1 MGQKRKFFNIKKTCT
16 RLRCIRQDHHIKY
29 LSIMKIL
36 ETNKSHIIYKEDNGI
51 VCIVPNT
58 SYFNM
63 KVLENKNERI
73 KFDLPIEGIEI
84 IETFNGMIFNIS
96 LNGQTIT
103 TRPNMADAV
112 VESFTDTDK
121 IYKIFDD
128 YNNNKY
134 NLKLLKGVLEKYGER
149 ISTRPEGFV
158 IDDIFLVDRTGV
170 CWLWDAKNNCRDKDH
185 RTNLGS
191 GAICI
196 VVNKTQKLKLQI
208 NGGLVEIDEMGY
220 IILSKIEFLMQPNLS
235 DTVFMHQV
243 PAKIQTI
250 LQRNAKQNL

>member
-1 MGQKRKFFNIKKTCT
+1 
-16 RLRCIRQDHHIKY
+16 
-29 LSIMKIL
+29 MKIL

-51 VCIVPNT
+51 VSIVPNT
-58 SYFNM
+58 PYFNM

-84 IETFNGMIFNIS
+84 LETFNGMIFNIS

-112 VESFTDTDK
+112 VESFSDTDK

-134 NLKLLKGVLEKYGER
+134 NLKLLKGVLEKYGDR
-149 ISTRPEGFV
+149 IKTRPDGFV

-170 CWLWDAKNNCRDKDH
+170 CWLWDNENNCRNKNH

-191 GAICI
+191 GAVCI
-196 VVNKTQKLKLQI
+196 VVDKTQRLKL
-208 NGGLVEIDEMGY
+208 NTNNGLVEIDEMGY
-220 IILSKIEFLMQPNLS
+220 IILSKIEFLMQPNLK
-235 DTVFMHQV
+235 DAVFMHQLPKKV
-243 PAKIQTI
+243 KTI
-250 LQRNAKQNL
+250 LEINQKLQK

>member
-1 MGQKRKFFNIKKTCT
+1 
-16 RLRCIRQDHHIKY
+16 
-29 LSIMKIL
+29 MKIL
-36 ETNKSHIIYKEDNGI
+36 ETNKSHIIYKEGNGI
-51 VCIVPNT
+51 VSIVPNT
-58 SYFNM
+58 PYFNM
-63 KVLENKNERI
+63 KVLENKNKRI

-84 IETFNGMIFNIS
+84 LETFNGMIFNIS
-96 LNGQTIT
+96 LNGKTIT

-112 VESFTDTDK
+112 VESFTDTNK

-134 NLKLLKGVLEKYGER
+134 NLKLLSGILEKYGER
-149 ISTRPEGFV
+149 IKTRPDGFV

-170 CWLWDAKNNCRDKDH
+170 CWLWDDINNCKNQNH

-196 VVNKTQKLKLQI
+196 VVDKTQRLKL
-208 NGGLVEIDEMGY
+208 NTKNGLVEIDEMGY
-220 IILSKIEFLMQPNLS
+220 IILSKIEFLMQPNLN

-243 PAKIQTI
+243 PKKIQTI
-250 LQRNAKQNL
+250 LQRNKKLYK

>member
-1 MGQKRKFFNIKKTCT
+1 
-16 RLRCIRQDHHIKY
+16 
-29 LSIMKIL
+29 MKIL

-84 IETFNGMIFNIS
+84 LETFNGMIFNIS

-134 NLKLLKGVLEKYGER
+134 NLKLLHGVLEKYGER
-149 ISTRPEGFV
+149 IRTVPDGFV
-158 IDDIFLVDRTGV
+158 VDEVFLIDRTGV
-170 CWLWDAKNNCRDKDH
+170 CWLWDNVTKTRDRTH

-196 VVNKTQKLKLQI
+196 VVNKTQRLKLQTS
-208 NGGLVEIDEMGY
+208 GGLVEIDEMGY
-220 IILSKIEFLMQPNLS
+220 IILSKIDFLMNPNL
-235 DTVFMHQV
+235 DDNVFMSQV
-243 PAKIQTI
+243 PKKIQTI
-250 LQRNAKQNL
+250 LLRNKELFK

>member
-1 MGQKRKFFNIKKTCT
+1 
-16 RLRCIRQDHHIKY
+16 
-29 LSIMKIL
+29 MKIL

-51 VCIVPNT
+51 VSIVPNT
-58 SYFNM
+58 PYFNM

-84 IETFNGMIFNIS
+84 LETFNGMIFNIS

-112 VESFTDTDK
+112 VESFSDTDK

-134 NLKLLKGVLEKYGER
+134 NLKLLKGVLEKYGDR
-149 ISTRPEGFV
+149 IKTRPDGFV

-170 CWLWDAKNNCRDKDH
+170 CWLWDNENNCRNKNH

-191 GAICI
+191 GAA
-196 VVNKTQKLKLQI
+196 L
-208 NGGLVEIDEMGY
+208 Y
-220 IILSKIEFLMQPNLS
+220 S
-235 DTVFMHQV
+235 
-243 PAKIQTI
+243 I
-250 LQRNAKQNL
+250 LQHSIALYSIKNRVSHAAKFKRCCIYASVTKESKNNFRNKSKVTKVTFFLITNYD

>member
-1 MGQKRKFFNIKKTCT
+1 
-16 RLRCIRQDHHIKY
+16 
-29 LSIMKIL
+29 MKIL
-36 ETNKSHIIYKEDNGI
+36 EENKSHIIYKEDNG
-51 VCIVPNT
+51 VVSIVPNT
-58 SYFNM
+58 SYINM
-63 KVLENKNERI
+63 KVIECKNDRI
-73 KFDLPIEGIEI
+73 RFDIPIEGIEI

-134 NLKLLKGVLEKYGER
+134 NLKLLHGVLEKYGDR
-149 ISTRPEGFV
+149 IRTVPDGFV
-158 IDDIFLVDRTGV
+158 IDNVFLVDRTGV
-170 CWLWDAKNNCRDKDH
+170 CWLWDDVGKARDKTH

-196 VVNKTQKLKLQI
+196 VVNKTQRLKLQT
-208 NGGLVEIDEMGY
+208 NAGLVEIDEMGY
-220 IILSKIEFLMQPNLS
+220 IILSKIDFLMNPNLD

-243 PAKIQTI
+243 PKKIQTI
-250 LQRNAKQNL
+250 LQRNKELFE

>member
-1 MGQKRKFFNIKKTCT
+1 
-16 RLRCIRQDHHIKY
+16 
-29 LSIMKIL
+29 MKIL

-51 VCIVPNT
+51 VSIVPNT
-58 SYFNM
+58 PYFNM

-84 IETFNGMIFNIS
+84 LETFNGMIFNIS

-112 VESFTDTDK
+112 VESFSDTDK

-134 NLKLLKGVLEKYGER
+134 NLKLLEGVLEKYKER
-149 ISTRPEGFV
+149 IKTRTEGFV
-158 IDDIFLVDRTGV
+158 IDDIFLIDRTGV
-170 CWLWDAKNNCRDKDH
+170 CWLWDSKNKCKNTKH

-196 VVNKTQKLKLQI
+196 VVNKTQRLKLKTN
-208 NGGLVEIDEMGY
+208 NGLIEIDEMGY
-220 IILSKIEFLMQPNLS
+220 IILSKIEFLMQPNLE
-235 DTVFMHQV
+235 DTVFMFQL
-243 PAKIQTI
+243 PKKIQTI
-250 LQRNAKQNL
+250 LQRNKKLNK

>member
-1 MGQKRKFFNIKKTCT
+1 
-16 RLRCIRQDHHIKY
+16 
-29 LSIMKIL
+29 MKIL

-51 VCIVPNT
+51 VSIVPNT
-58 SYFNM
+58 PYFNM

-84 IETFNGMIFNIS
+84 LETFNGMIFNIS

-112 VESFTDTDK
+112 VESFSDTDK

-134 NLKLLKGVLEKYGER
+134 NLKLLRGVLEKYGDR
-149 ISTRPEGFV
+149 IKTRPDGFV

-170 CWLWDAKNNCRDKDH
+170 CWLWDDKNNCKNKNH

-196 VVNKTQKLKLQI
+196 VVNKTQRLKL
-208 NGGLVEIDEMGY
+208 NTKDGLIEIDEMGY
-220 IILSKIEFLMQPNLS
+220 IILSKIEFLMQPNLN
-235 DTVFMHQV
+235 DTVFMHQIPKKV
-243 PAKIQTI
+243 KTI
-250 LQRNAKQNL
+250 LERNQRLQK

>member
-1 MGQKRKFFNIKKTCT
+1 
-16 RLRCIRQDHHIKY
+16 
-29 LSIMKIL
+29 MKII
-36 ETNKSHIIYKEDNGI
+36 ESNKHSIIYKEDNGT
-51 VCIVPNT
+51 VSIVPNT
-58 SYFNM
+58 PYWNL
-63 KVLENKNERI
+63 KIIENKNERI

-134 NLKLLKGVLEKYGER
+134 NMSLLHGILSKYGER
-149 ISTRPEGFV
+149 ISTVKEGFIV
-158 IDDIFLVDRTGV
+158 DGMFLLDRTGTA
-170 CWLWDAKNNCRDKDH
+170 WNWDQDKKCKNTH
-185 RTNLGS
+185 VRTNLGS

-196 VVNKTQKLKLQI
+196 VVNKTQRLKLKGPD
-208 NGGLVEIDEMGY
+208 GGLVEIDQMGY
-220 IILSKIEFLMQPNLS
+220 VILSKIDFLLNPNV
-235 DTVFMHQV
+235 DDGVFMHQLPPKTCKV
-243 PAKIQTI
+243 
-250 LQRNAKQNL
+250 LQRNFLEDMSKNKQNR

>member
-1 MGQKRKFFNIKKTCT
+1 
-16 RLRCIRQDHHIKY
+16 
-29 LSIMKIL
+29 MKIL
-36 ETNKSHIIYKEDNGI
+36 ETNKSHIIYKEDSGI
-51 VCIVPNT
+51 VSIVPNT
-58 SYFNM
+58 PYFNM

-84 IETFNGMIFNIS
+84 IETFNGMIFNIT
-96 LNGQTIT
+96 LNGLTIT

-134 NLKLLKGVLEKYGER
+134 NIALLEGVLEKHGDR
-149 ISTRPEGFV
+149 IKTVPLGFV

-170 CWLWDAKNNCRDKDH
+170 CWLWDVAMKTKNTNH

-196 VVNKTQKLKLQI
+196 VVNKTQQLKLKTKA
-208 NGGLVEIDEMGY
+208 GLIEIDQMGY
-220 IILSKIEFLMQPNLS
+220 IILSKIEFLMNPNLDDS
-235 DTVFMHQV
+235 VFMHQI
-243 PAKIQTI
+243 PKAIQVI
-250 LQRNAKQNL
+250 LTRNKNLYL